1 MIIIET
7 ENTDNNVGYTIED
20 INLGDFK
27 IYKTTYSKK
36 IHSEFANFSGD
47 KSKIHTD
54 KSFCERNGYK
64 GVIGYAF
71 FLNTLLS
78 NIFGMN
84 FPGGTEL
91 CIRDISNYRVP
102 FYIGEKLTINIKV
115 ININKDFQ
123 LLTLK
128 KEIFNQN
135 QKLILDGETLFKL
148 SLQK

>member
-54 KSFCERNGYK
+54 IHKPTYS
-64 GVIGYAF
+64 
-71 FLNTLLS
+71 TLTNL
-78 NIFGMN
+78 FG
-84 FPGGTEL
+84 G
-91 CIRDISNYRVP
+91 
-102 FYIGEKLTINIKV
+102 
-115 ININKDFQ
+115 
-123 LLTLK
+123 
-128 KEIFNQN
+128 
-135 QKLILDGETLFKL
+135 
-148 SLQK
+148 